1 MTTDPEPR
9 AAPGDGGE
17 PTPGEPLPGEPNP
30 GRAARFFAG
39 VLARGGTVM
48 ALAALWV
55 VVGAWLF
62 ALLPRDLFPNLVLP
76 TVQLLIQG
84 PGRGAA
90 ELELTVAQPVEQ
102 ALAGLPGVKRTSST
116 VQSGIVQ
123 IVIAFESNTDPW
135 RSRQLVAE
143 KLAQVSGGFPQ
154 GTTAPLLTSAAGR
167 LQEIQELVLEGPAID
182 PMRLRDQAVKVLVPR
197 LQSIPG
203 VARVEMLG
211 GEGRQLQVSLL
222 PERMRSSGVSLTQV
236 IEALEGSARDV
247 SAGVLEVRDKQWNV
261 EIASLAATPA
271 EVARLPVHT
280 SSGLVAL
287 GDIAEIREAPE
298 PRTGLARFQGF
309 EAVSM
314 RVVKQ
319 PTAET
324 LRTAAAVREHLPEL
338 QAALPEGMKLGLF
351 YDQGRLVENALGGVG
366 QALAI
371 GAVFVALVLIGLLG
385 SLRGA
390 AIVVALLPL
399 ATLGAALPLYFLD
412 LGLNAM
418 TLGGLAISVGL
429 LVDAGVI
436 MVENLAHRLHD
447 RRMEGG
453 AHRHGRNRVLA
464 AAAAEVAVPIATAVL
479 VILAVFIPLLAL
491 GGVAGKLYA
500 PLAVAVASA
509 MALSLLFSFTV
520 VPVLVARFLAPGATL
535 EEPGLVRGIKRAYRP
550 LLDFALARGGLVQ
563 LVALA
568 IALPSLW
575 LATRLGSDFLPQLDE
590 GALLAQTLLPSDSSL
605 AAIDSANRLFE
616 EALVAVPGIAS
627 VYRRTG
633 RGELTEDP
641 MPTYLSD
648 VLIVLD
654 EGADAAKV
662 GHEVAELGETMPFAV
677 ELTTPMNMRIS
688 EGIGGTPAD
697 IQVEV
702 YNPDLS
708 LLAASQAEIQR
719 VIAGVPGVASVSV
732 DTGAPL
738 PSWRVVPD
746 DAALRRLD
754 VPRSALLDTVRAA
767 LQGIPLEAR
776 FDGLQKIERV
786 LRFPFDGRTTTES
799 LKRLPIVVE
808 EGRVVELGQLATLE
822 EKPTASMVRRKN
834 GQRRLGFN
842 VRVEEDLGGTAKR
855 LEAALAELKLPPGSA
870 LGLAG
875 KIEEARET
883 QRKLLI
889 ASAVALCLVVLLLYL
904 ALGRWREVAVVLG
917 TLPLAFAGGLCALYL
932 AGETWNASSIVGVI
946 GLFGVAVQ
954 NSLVLITQTK
964 EMLARGLP
972 FREALREA
980 SLGRVRPKLMT
991 AGAAILGLLPML
1003 LGFGGSELER
1013 PLAVVMV
1020 GGLLTSTLFTLLVL
1034 PAVYARFATPR
1045 AEPDED

>member
-1 MTTDPEPR
+1 MTTEVR
-9 AAPGDGGE
+9 APSGG
-17 PTPGEPLPGEPNP
+17 
-30 GRAARFFAG
+30 ARRNFFEG
-39 VLARGGTVM
+39 VLARGGMVL
-48 ALAALWV
+48 ALAAMWV
-55 VVGAWLF
+55 VAGAFFFLQ
-62 ALLPRDLFPNLVLP
+62 LPRDLFPNLVLP
-76 TVQLLIQG
+76 TIQLLIQG

-90 ELELTVAQPVEQ
+90 ELELAVAQPVEQ
-102 ALAGLPGVKRTSST
+102 ALAGLPGVRRTTST

-123 IVIAFESNTDPW
+123 VVVAFDSNSDPW

-143 KLAQVSGGFPQ
+143 KLAQVVGGFPE
-154 GTTAPLLTSAAGR
+154 GTTPPLMTSAAGR
-167 LQEIQELVLEGPAID
+167 LQEIQELVLEGPSID
-182 PMRLRDQAVKVLVPR
+182 PMRLRDHAVQVLVPR
-197 LQSIPG
+197 LQAVPG

-211 GEGRQLQVSLL
+211 GEGRQLQISMF
-222 PERMRSSGVSLTQV
+222 PERMRISGVSLEQV
-236 IEALEGSARDV
+236 IEALGGTDRNV
-247 SAGVLEVRDKQWNV
+247 SAGVLEISDKQWNV
-261 EIASLAATPA
+261 EIASLAAGP
-271 EVARLPVHT
+271 EEIGRLPVHGAF
-280 SSGLVAL
+280 GLVAL
-287 GDIAEIREAPE
+287 ADVAEIREAPE
-298 PRTGLARFQGF
+298 FRTGLARYQGF

-324 LRTAAAVREHLPEL
+324 LKTAAAVRASLPEL
-338 QAALPEGMKLGLF
+338 QASLPAGMQLGLF
-351 YDQGRLVENALGGVG
+351 YDQGELVEHALGGVG
-366 QALAI
+366 QALML
-371 GAVFVALVLIGLLG
+371 GAVFVALVLVLLLG

-399 ATLGAALPLYFLD
+399 ATLGAAIPLYLMD

-436 MVENLAHRLHD
+436 MVENLAHRLHE
-447 RRMEGG
+447 RRRASGEDHAGG
-453 AHRHGRNRVLA
+453 RARILA
-464 AAAAEVAVPIATAVL
+464 GAAAEVAVPIATAVM

-520 VPVLVARFLAPGATL
+520 VPVLVARFLAPGAAL
-535 EEPGLVRGIKRAYRP
+535 EEPALVRGIKRFYRP
-550 LLDFALARGGLVQ
+550 LLDFALRRGVLVQ
-563 LVALA
+563 ILALLV
-568 IALPSLW
+568 ALPSLW
-575 LATRLGSDFLPQLDE
+575 LATRLGSDFLPELDE
-590 GALLAQTLLPSDSSL
+590 GALMAQTLLPSDASL

-616 EALVAVPGIAS
+616 DGLAEVPGIAS

-633 RGELTEDP
+633 RGEVTEDP

-654 EGADAAKV
+654 DGADPRAV
-662 GHEVAELGETMPFAV
+662 EHEVAELGEKMPFGV
-677 ELTTPMNMRIS
+677 EITTPMNMRIS

-697 IQVEV
+697 IQIELF
-702 YNPDLS
+702 NPDLA
-708 LLAASQAEIQR
+708 LVAARQAEIQKE
-719 VIAGVPGVASVSV
+719 IAAVPGVASVTV

-738 PSWRVVPD
+738 PSWRIVPD

-754 VPRSALLDTVRAA
+754 VPRSALLTTVRAA
-767 LQGIPLEAR
+767 LQGIQLEPR
-776 FDGLQKIERV
+776 YDGLQRIERV
-786 LRFPFDGRTTTES
+786 VRFPADGRTTTES

-808 EGRVVELGQLATLE
+808 EGRVIELGQVATLVE
-822 EKPTASMVRRKN
+822 EPAPSMIRRKN

-842 VRVEEDLGGTAKR
+842 VRVEEDLGGTAER
-855 LEAALAELKLPPGSA
+855 LEATLAKMELPAGTA
-870 LGLAG
+870 FGLAG

-889 ASAVALCLVVLLLYL
+889 ASAVAILLVILLLYL

-917 TLPLAFAGGLCALYL
+917 TLPLAFAGGLFALYL

-964 EMLARGLP
+964 ELLSRGLP
-972 FREALREA
+972 FREALRDA

-1003 LGFGGSELER
+1003 FGVGGSELER

-1020 GGLLTSTLFTLLVL
+1020 GGLFTSTLFTLLVL
-1034 PAVYARFATPR
+1034 PSVYARFGAP
-1045 AEPDED
+1045 AESGS